1 MNRRNFLRT
10 GLAGLGAAAASAALS
25 PLIKVRK
32 ASAATSPTGKGVI
45 IVGIGGGL
53 RLRESLGMAEG
64 ATMPNLFGTAPLI
77 SGFGTTAGAP
87 RIAPEYAARMPALAL
102 PAPRATPLYTQG
114 TLITNLRYA
123 DGPPGHLQG
132 HGCLLSGFYNKLEN
146 RADAHLPVPTIF
158 ELHRREANAPA
169 TDAWYVSVIGGFY
182 RALITSDHPAYGSR
196 YAGVYLQPPGVMQPL
211 APIIASGKRTLDL
224 NTTNIVLPTI
234 PSDPSED
241 AAAAKLTKI
250 LDGNTPAFASN
261 DATVHLSAD
270 DNAQIQAHL
279 ADIYSDPSYDKF
291 FPKSFGIG
299 LRNTKGT
306 PDPADD
312 TIDAT
317 NDGRTIYHAERVL
330 SRFRP
335 SVMAITLLDV
345 DTCHTDFNGYL
356 RAQQLADAAVAHLW
370 DTIQADPELRD
381 TTTMI
386 VMPEHGRHLFMNGVN
401 TDSLGRS
408 GIDHGQGDNGD
419 RDIWMLAL
427 GPDIK
432 RNNVIAPTGITQTGR
447 GSGRYETIDAI
458 MTAMNLLGHD
468 TAMKSELTDYGARPG
483 LVVQEVMR

>member
-1 MNRRNFLRT
+1 MNRRHFLGT
-10 GLAGLGAAAASAALS
+10 TPAGLGAAAAGSALA
-25 PLIKVRK
+25 PLVKIRK
-32 ASAATSPTGKGVI
+32 ASAATSGKRVI

-64 ATMPNLFGTAPLI
+64 ATMPNLFGTVPLI

-87 RIAPEYAARMPALAL
+87 RIAPEYAAKAPALAL
-102 PAPRATPLYTQG
+102 PAPRQTPLYTQG
-114 TLITNLRYA
+114 SLITNLRYA

-146 RADAHLPVPTIF
+146 RADAHLPVPTVF
-158 ELHRREANAPA
+158 ELHRREASAPA

-182 RALITSDHPAYGSR
+182 RALITSDSPAYGSR

-211 APIIASGKRTLDL
+211 APIIASGQRTLNL
-224 NTTNIVLPTI
+224 TAANPALPAI
-234 PSDPSED
+234 PSDPAED
-241 AAAAKLTKI
+241 AAAARLTSI
-250 LDGNTPAFASN
+250 LDGNAPAYAGD
-261 DATVHLSAD
+261 DATVHLSPD
-270 DNAQIQAHL
+270 DNGQIQAHL
-279 ADIYSDPSYDKF
+279 ADIYADSTYGKF
-291 FPKSFGIG
+291 FPQSFGIG
-299 LRNTKGT
+299 LRK
-306 PDPADD
+306 ADG

-370 DTIQADPELRD
+370 DAIQADPELRA

-386 VMPEHGRHLFMNGVN
+386 VLPEHGRHLFMNGNNV
-401 TDSLGRS
+401 DSLGRS
-408 GIDHGQGDNGD
+408 GIDHGQGDDGD
-419 RDIWMLAL
+419 RNVFMLAL

-432 RNNVIAPTGITQTGR
+432 PNNVIAPTGITQTGR
-447 GSGRYETIDAI
+447 SSGVYETIDAV
-458 MTAMNLLGHD
+458 MTAMSVLGHD
-468 TAMKSELTDYGARPG
+468 AAMTSELTGYGARPG
-483 LVVQEVMR
+483 LLVHEVMR

>member
-1 MNRRNFLRT
+1 MNRRNFLGAT
-10 GLAGLGAAAASAALS
+10 LAGLGAAATTTALA
-25 PLIKVRK
+25 PLVKVRK
-32 ASAATSPTGKGVI
+32 ARAATTGKRVI

-53 RLRESLGMAEG
+53 RLSESLGMAQG

-77 SGFGTTAGAP
+77 SGFGTSAGAP
-87 RIAPEYAARMPALAL
+87 KIAPEYAARVPALVL

-114 TLITNLRYA
+114 SLITNLRYA

-146 RADAHLPVPTIF
+146 RADAHLPVPTVF

-169 TDAWYVSVIGGFY
+169 TDAWYVSVVGGFY
-182 RALITSDHPAYGSR
+182 RALISSDHPAYGSR

-224 NTTNIVLPTI
+224 STTSITLPAI
-234 PSDPSED
+234 PSDPAED
-241 AAAAKLTKI
+241 AAAAKLTSI
-250 LDGNTPAFASN
+250 LDGNTPAFPTG
-261 DATVHLSAD
+261 DATVHLSPG
-270 DNAQIQAHL
+270 DNTRIQAHL
-279 ADIYSDPSYDKF
+279 AEIYADPTYQKF
-291 FPKSFGIG
+291 FPQSFGIG
-299 LRNTKGT
+299 LRKADGT
-306 PDPADD
+306 G
-312 TIDAT
+312 IDAT

-330 SRFRP
+330 ARFRP

-345 DTCHTDFNGYL
+345 DACHTDFNAYL
-356 RAQQLADAAVAHLW
+356 RAQQLADAAVTHLW
-370 DTIQADPELRD
+370 DAIQADPELRD

-386 VMPEHGRHLFMNGVN
+386 VMPEHGRHLFMNGNN

-419 RDIWMLAL
+419 RDVWMLAL

-432 RNNVIAPTGITQTGR
+432 RNAVIAPTGITQAGR

-458 MTAMNLLGHD
+458 MTAMSVLGHD
-468 TAMKSELTDYGARPG
+468 TAMKSELTDHGARPG

>member
-1 MNRRNFLRT
+1 MNRRNFLSS
-10 GLAGLGAAAASAALS
+10 GLAGLGAAAATSALA
-25 PLIKVRK
+25 PLVKVRK
-32 ASAATSPTGKGVI
+32 ASAATTGKRVI

-87 RIAPEYAARMPALAL
+87 RIAPEYAASAPALVL

-114 TLITNLRYA
+114 SLITNLRYA

-146 RADAHLPVPTIF
+146 RADAHLPVPTVF
-158 ELHRREANAPA
+158 ELHRRQTNAPA
-169 TDAWYVSVIGGFY
+169 SDAWYVSVIGGFY
-182 RALITSDHPAYGSR
+182 RALISSDNPAFGPR

-224 NTTNIVLPTI
+224 STTAITLPTI
-234 PSDPSED
+234 PLDPAED
-241 AAAAKLTKI
+241 AAAAKLTSI
-250 LDGNTPAFASN
+250 LDGNTPAFAS
-261 DATVHLSAD
+261 DDGTVHLSPD
-270 DNAQIQAHL
+270 DNARIQAHL
-279 ADIYSDPSYDKF
+279 ADIYADPTYNKF
-291 FPKSFGIG
+291 FPQSFGIG
-299 LRNTKGT
+299 TRK
-306 PDPADD
+306 ADG

-330 SRFRP
+330 ARFRP

-356 RAQQLADAAVAHLW
+356 RGQQIADAAVAHLW
-370 DTIQADPELRD
+370 DFIQADSELRD

-386 VMPEHGRHLFMNGVN
+386 VLPEHGRHLFMNGN
-401 TDSLGRS
+401 NPDSLGRS
-408 GIDHGQGDNGD
+408 GIDHGQGDDGD
-419 RDIWMLAL
+419 RNIWMLAL

-432 RNNVIAPTGITQTGR
+432 RNAVIAPTGITQAGR

-458 MTAMNLLGHD
+458 MTAMSVLGHD
-468 TAMKSELTDYGARPG
+468 AAMTSELTGYGARPG
-483 LVVQEVMR
+483 LVIPEVMR